1 MATHHGDLQ
10 GESTESTESQ
20 RTPTKFMGTNALQRV
35 TVCIDP
41 ADSAIRAAAW
51 ISGYL
56 KTTIAERG
64 SATFAVSGGSTPATM
79 FKALS
84 AYDIDWPSVHI
95 FQVDERLAPEGSS
108 DRNLT
113 QLRECLIDLIDV
125 PASNVHPMPVHEEMP
140 PDARAHLYEQTLS
153 KFAPG
158 GLDLVHLGLGSD
170 GHTASLVPGDP
181 ALAVADRSV
190 TFTGLYKGFRRLTL
204 TYPELTKAHALLW
217 LTPGADK
224 AQPLKQLLQGDPA
237 IPAGRVRNRQQT
249 VFCDHAAATEAIAA
263 KLISS

>member
-1 MATHHGDLQ
+1 MATQ
-10 GESTESTESQ
+10 PGEPLPKS
-20 RTPTKFMGTNALQRV
+20 KMANGFQRV
-35 TVCIDP
+35 TVCDGP
-41 ADSAIRAAAW
+41 AESATRAAAW
-51 ISGYL
+51 ISGFL
-56 KTTIAERG
+56 KTTITQRG
-64 SATFAVSGGSTPATM
+64 SATFAVSGGNTPAIM

-84 AYDIDWPSVHI
+84 TYDIDWRSVHI
-95 FQVDERLAPEGSS
+95 FQVDERLAPEGTT

-113 QLRECLIDLIDV
+113 QLRENLIDLIEV
-125 PASNVHPMPVHEEMP
+125 PASNVHPMPVNEEMP
-140 PDARAHLYEQTLS
+140 PDARAHIYEQTLS
-153 KFAPG
+153 RFAPG

-181 ALAVADRSV
+181 AMAVADRSV

-224 AQPLKQLLQGDPA
+224 AQPLKQLLLGDPS

-249 VFCDHAAATEAIAA
+249 VFCDTAAATEAVAA
-263 KLISS
+263 QLIVS

>member
-1 MATHHGDLQ
+1 MATHPGDHQ
-10 GESTESTESQ
+10 AEPKESTESTESSGA
-20 RTPTKFMGTNALQRV
+20 RALQRV

-56 KTTIAERG
+56 KTTITQRG

-79 FKALS
+79 FKALA
-84 AYDIDWPSVHI
+84 AYDIDWRSVHL

-113 QLRECLIDLIDV
+113 QLRDCLINLIAI
-125 PASNVHPMPVHEEMP
+125 PASNVHPMPVNEEMP
-140 PDARAHLYEQTLS
+140 PDARAHLYEQMLS

-190 TFTGLYKGFRRLTL
+190 TFTGLYKGFRRLTF
-204 TYPELTKAHALLW
+204 TYPELAKAHALVW

-224 AQPLKQLLQGDPA
+224 AHPLKQLLLDDPA

-249 VFCDHAAATEAIAA
+249 VFCDHAAATEAVEAN
-263 KLISS
+263 LIVR